1 MHGTAARTSR
11 LGVFALAMTFALTSA
26 PLEASPRVALRD
38 EPTRVIVPR
47 GARYLIDVGPIAV
60 TSVEARPELG
70 ALARSVVVGR
80 LATEGT
86 VLLGEPAVGR
96 REIERVL
103 RRHHLR
109 GYFIDGCVRVTD
121 SESASRVEVS
131 LVVQT
136 HPGREYR
143 FESSVSVTLGG
154 GDAAQRRAS
163 LASATRRAVL
173 SATTRALAQLAV
185 S

>member
-1 MHGTAARTSR
+1 MHGTAARLSR
-11 LGVFALAMTFALTSA
+11 RGAIALAMTLALTSA

-38 EPTRVIVPR
+38 EPTRVTVPR
-47 GARYLIDVGPIAV
+47 GARLFIAVGALAV
-60 TSVEARPELG
+60 TSTDAQPELG
-70 ALARSVVVGR
+70 AIARSVVVGR
-80 LATEGT
+80 LAAEGS
-86 VLLGEPAVGR
+86 VLLGEPALGR
-96 REIERVL
+96 REAERVL

-109 GYFIDGCVRVTD
+109 GYYIDGCVRV
-121 SESASRVEVS
+121 SHGEGASRVEVS

-136 HPGREYR
+136 YPGREYR

-154 GDAAQRRAS
+154 GDASQRRAG